1 MADKKSCLYLT
12 RSGLKRVQATGEMES
27 ISTDTC
33 YTEDFIDR
41 LNDHDFVGQSDYS
54 NEIFLYHY
62 VRLLEFYEL
71 LKSSDRSR
79 FSFFARLLDKNLFIK
94 AKADI
99 GHQVSLI
106 IRLLTTVSSFFLFV
120 FFFFAIIFLAFLL
133 PFYLVR
139 RKEPDST
146 LAFDADRQAVFL
158 IRSKAAYQKCRLS
171 IERAVSAVT
180 LVDNFGGLSVPGVS
194 IYSVVGWG
202 NILKIS
208 VISAFHALRDI
219 QNFLK
224 DGRVM
229 LGNSCTLAL
238 FPGYVKRIAHKAVYE
253 SCLDEVVRLSPRAV
267 FYTGDKDDRFALLQT
282 RVCSREKKELVCLPH
297 GLEYGFRFP
306 GGLAGTT
313 FYCFTPEA
321 ASFLNRLYD
330 EDKFLYV
337 GSVVDAMYG
346 VDSESKFSEPIER
359 VCFFTEP
366 RDPEVNYQTIKE
378 LTERGVTVFVKLHP
392 LEAASD
398 YKHRFPNVEQIEDL
412 DEAMRSSVC
421 IARKST
427 ILLEASRRGVKAV
440 ASLVSDKDRVYVMR
454 IFPSLCSENIFKAFT
469 FDELQEL
476 L

>member
-1 MADKKSCLYLT
+1 
-12 RSGLKRVQATGEMES
+12 MES

-41 LNDHDFVGQSDYS
+41 LNDHEFVGESDYS
-54 NEIFLYHY
+54 NEVFLYHY
-62 VRLLEFYEL
+62 VRLLEFSEL

-94 AKADI
+94 AKAEV
-99 GHQVSLI
+99 GHEVSLI

-120 FFFFAIIFLAFLL
+120 FSFFAIIFLAFLL

-146 LAFDADRQAVFL
+146 LAFDADRRAVFL
-158 IRSKAAYQKCRLS
+158 IRSKAAYQKCRLT
-171 IERAVSAVT
+171 IERATSALT
-180 LVDNFGGLSVPGVS
+180 LVDNFDGLNVPGVS
-194 IYSVVGWG
+194 IYSVLCRK

-208 VISAFHALRDI
+208 VISVFHALRDI
-219 QNFLK
+219 RNILK

-229 LGNSCTLAL
+229 LGSSCALAL

-253 SCLDEVVRLSPRAV
+253 SCLNEVVRLSPHAV

-282 RVCSREKKELVCLPH
+282 RVCHRAKRELVCLPH

-306 GGLAGTT
+306 GGVAGSI

-321 ASFLNRLYD
+321 ASFLNRLYH
-330 EDKFLYV
+330 EDKFVYV
-337 GSVVDAMYG
+337 SSVVDAMYG
-346 VDSESKFSEPIER
+346 VVSEINIAKPIDR
-359 VCFFTEP
+359 ICFFTEP
-366 RDPEVNYQTIKE
+366 RDPEVNHQIINE
-378 LTERGVTVFVKLHP
+378 LTGKGVNVYLKLHP
-392 LEAASD
+392 LENAVE
-398 YKHRFPNVEQIEDL
+398 YRNRFPNVEQIEDL

-427 ILLEASRRGVKAV
+427 ILLEASRRGVKAI
-440 ASLVSDKDRVYVMR
+440 ASLVNDKDRAYVMR
-454 IFPSLCSENIFKAFT
+454 IFPSLCSDSIFKAFT
-469 FDELQEL
+469 FDQLQEL

>member
-1 MADKKSCLYLT
+1 
-12 RSGLKRVQATGEMES
+12 MES
-27 ISTDTC
+27 ISADSC

-41 LNDHDFVGQSDYS
+41 LNNHDFEGLSDYS

-62 VRLLEFYEL
+62 VRLLEFSEL

-94 AKADI
+94 AKAEI

-120 FFFFAIIFLAFLL
+120 FSFFAIIFLAFLL

-146 LAFDADRQAVFL
+146 LAFDAGRRVVFL
-158 IRSKAAYQKCRLS
+158 IRSKAAFQKCRLS
-171 IERAVSAVT
+171 IERAISAVT

-194 IYSVVGWG
+194 IYSVVGRG

-224 DGRVM
+224 DGSVM
-229 LGNSCTLAL
+229 LGNSCALAL

-253 SCLDEVVRLSPRAV
+253 SCLNEVVRLSPHAV

-282 RVCSREKKELVCLPH
+282 RVCSREKTELVCLPH

-306 GGLAGTT
+306 GGLAGSA

-330 EDKFLYV
+330 EEKFLYE

-346 VDSESKFSEPIER
+346 VGSESKLSELIER

-378 LTERGVTVFVKLHP
+378 LNERGVTFFVKLHP
-392 LEAASD
+392 LETARD
-398 YKHRFPNVEQIEDL
+398 YTERFPNVKHIDDLED
-412 DEAMRSSVC
+412 AMRSSVC

-427 ILLEASRRGVKAV
+427 ILLEASRKGAKAI
-440 ASLVSDKDRVYVMR
+440 ASLVNDKDRVYVLK
-454 IFPSLCSENIFKAFT
+454 IFPSLGSKKILKAFT
-469 FDELQEL
+469 FDELQNL
-476 L
+476 I